1 MNETHIQEASLT
13 QLLDSRHLVLDAGAQ
28 LSAKRQGE
36 ICCLFYNVYGWTA
49 QCGPVPN
56 RHLLQAELIRAYMP
70 DLIAFQEYSKYY
82 HDGFTAKL
90 EAIGYREVQPE
101 GVAANY
107 TPLFYRADR
116 LNIIDCGYQLYAGPN
131 DVNSKS
137 ATWAVLELLDTGK
150 RFIAISTHLMYNQPG
165 IDANAARVSN
175 AKELVSL
182 ISQLKNRSEFQTLP
196 LITGGDLNCCLGSD
210 PIQVLTDSGLKLAW
224 EAALEKNDVRGNHDY
239 VTYHPDCQSYSS
251 WSIRPGGYVKSID
264 HALVT
269 EEFTVER
276 FFTLTDLYAQVAS
289 DHMPE
294 WVEISFNL

>member
-1 MNETHIQEASLT
+1 MNKAHIPEASLT
-13 QLLDSRHLVLDAGAQ
+13 QLLNSKHLVLDAAAQ

-36 ICCLFYNVYGWTA
+36 ISCIFYNVYGWTA

-56 RHLLQAELIRAYMP
+56 RQLLQAELIHAYLP
-70 DLIAFQEYSKYY
+70 DMIAFQEYSTYY
-82 HDGFTAKL
+82 HNGFTDKL
-90 EAIGYREVQPE
+90 EAIGYQEVKPE
-101 GVAANY
+101 GVDANY
-107 TPLFYRADR
+107 TPLFYRTDR
-116 LNIIDCGYQLYAGPN
+116 LKVIDCGYLLYAGPN

-137 ATWAVLELLDTGK
+137 ATWAVLELFDTRK

-182 ISQLKNRSEFQTLP
+182 ISQLKNRPEFQTLP

-224 EAALEKNDVRGNHDY
+224 ETALEKNDVRGNHDY
-239 VTYHPDCQSYSS
+239 VTYHSDRQTYSG
-251 WSIRPGGYVKSID
+251 WSIRPGGYAKSID

-269 EEFTVER
+269 DGFTVER